1 MWIWK
6 RIRSKR
12 NPLTKPT
19 RERPDGA
26 QIIPVHRNSRKV
38 TQTVQRGF
46 MNILCLFSIYIV
58 SGHRVLGVFS
68 VIISGTMSTITLV
81 YLASLFQWSYAL
93 SVVMAMGKRMSNL
106 WWSVGDHICVFLT
119 RFLIYQVWECLWL
132 TYCQD
137 WYTGLLTAMA
147 VLTKL

>member
-1 MWIWK
+1 
-6 RIRSKR
+6 
-12 NPLTKPT
+12 
-19 RERPDGA
+19 
-26 QIIPVHRNSRKV
+26 
-38 TQTVQRGF
+38 

-106 WWSVGDHICVFLT
+106 W
-119 RFLIYQVWECLWL
+119 
-132 TYCQD
+132 
-137 WYTGLLTAMA
+137 
-147 VLTKL
+147 